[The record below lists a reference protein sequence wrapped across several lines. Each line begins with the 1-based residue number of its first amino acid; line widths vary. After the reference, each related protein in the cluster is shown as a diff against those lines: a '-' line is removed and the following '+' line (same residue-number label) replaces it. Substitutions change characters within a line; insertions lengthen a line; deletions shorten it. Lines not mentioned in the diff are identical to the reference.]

1 MCDIISA
8 WRVSFQIDRSHK
20 SHTTLDKSPQCT
32 ILQQVYCQDISRA
45 ANQIV
50 ASQFTGKSTVNS
62 TARSSQKRRKYQSS
76 ALLGH
81 CKDYRCT
88 GHLWCSPVDSPPKG
102 PVMQKVSPYHD
113 VIMWR
118 ICASL
123 KSRRWVCEKPLN
135 PVWEVSKFYKMR
147 LIFSN
152 RTKTIHRCVSARN
165 T

>member
-1 MCDIISA
+1 MKQISPTHHFA
-8 WRVSFQIDRSHK
+8 TELCTHV
-20 SHTTLDKSPQCT
+20 HTCSMR
-32 ILQQVYCQDISRA
+32 QVYCQDISRA
-45 ANQIV
+45 ANHIV

-88 GHLWCSPVDSPPKG
+88 GYLWCSPVDSPPKG

-118 ICASL
+118 ICAGL